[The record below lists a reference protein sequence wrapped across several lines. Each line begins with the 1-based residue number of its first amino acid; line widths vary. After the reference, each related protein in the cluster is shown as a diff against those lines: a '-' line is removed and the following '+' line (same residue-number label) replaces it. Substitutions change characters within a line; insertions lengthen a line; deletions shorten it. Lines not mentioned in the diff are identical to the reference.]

1 MFLVRHRIQEKW
13 IVMVDQTLSR
23 IYLFGQN
30 WGPYNS
36 LNSTYRGIFENAILT
51 DTNST
56 GLANFKK
63 FYNTLELQAKYN
75 NLVFGKNYYLFSLTR
90 LNSCQ
95 NKVNA
100 IPQIG
105 TQALISQ
112 LSQEIDFSIE
122 ISKKTVFVLSYGIEK
137 IMA

>member
-1 MFLVRHRIQEKW
+1 MNAEVTFGKLKLNGGFGIAAELDTSHAGIAYIHNVNN
-13 IVMVDQTLSR
+13 QTLSR
-23 IYLFGQN
+23 IYLFGRN

-75 NLVFGKNYYLFSLTR
+75 NSLFGKNYYLFSLTH

-100 IPQIG
+100 LPPNWNES
-105 TQALISQ
+105 TNKSVK
-112 LSQEIDFSIE
+112 SRNRF
-122 ISKKTVFVLSYGIEK
+122 
-137 IMA
+137 